1 MTSEQLTESQA
12 PPFFSIVIP
21 SYNNAGYLRKCIL
34 SLQKQNFSEW
44 EAVIVIDASPD
55 NAFYVAKWIREL
67 RLSIRK
73 RMKGRILQEKVE

>member
-34 SLQKQNFSEW
+34 SLQKQKLFGMGSGHC
-44 EAVIVIDASPD
+44 
-55 NAFYVAKWIREL
+55 YR
-67 RLSIRK
+67 R
-73 RMKGRILQEKVE
+73 